1 MAKNKPKKVKL
12 NDLSSLGGMVYS
24 TNPDYDFEEEE
35 GSDQE
40 SSTAPGDMV
49 LYVSRDKKG
58 RGGKVATLV
67 EGFNGPES
75 DLVELGKFLKQ
86 RCGVGGSAKN
96 GEIIVQGD
104 KRDKVAQLLRDEGYK
119 VKLKGG

>member
-1 MAKNKPKKVKL
+1 MAKRKPQKKKL
-12 NDLSSLGGMVYS
+12 SDLSSLGGIMYS
-24 TNPDYDFEEEE
+24 TNPDFEFEQ
-35 GSDQE
+35 GDSAQE
-40 SSTAPGDMV
+40 SVDIKDMT

-67 EGFNGPES
+67 EGFEGS
-75 DLVELGKFLKQ
+75 DDDLIDLGKYLKQ
-86 RCGVGGSAKN
+86 KCGVGGSAKD

-104 KRDKVAQLLRDEGYK
+104 KRDKVADLLREKGYR

>member
-1 MAKNKPKKVKL
+1 MAKRKPQKKKL
-12 NDLSSLGGMVYS
+12 SDLSSLGGIMYS
-24 TNPDYDFEEEE
+24 TNPDFEFEQGENAQ
-35 GSDQE
+35 GPVDIK
-40 SSTAPGDMV
+40 DMT

-67 EGFNGPES
+67 EGFEGS
-75 DLVELGKFLKQ
+75 DDDLIDLGKYLKQ
-86 RCGVGGSAKN
+86 KCGVGGSAKD

-104 KRDKVAQLLRDEGYK
+104 KRDKVADLLREKGYR